1 MNSVYSAG
9 ECARVGAMAGGR
21 RQWLVALIWA
31 ALGSVLADSWTTYQE
46 QPCCRPV
53 THHRVRH
60 HRGLLIIP
68 VALLK
73 DLLSII
79 KNLFELKI

>member
-1 MNSVYSAG
+1 
-9 ECARVGAMAGGR
+9 MAGGQ
-21 RQWLVALIWA
+21 RQWLVALVWA

-60 HRGLLIIP
+60 HRGHP
-68 VALLK
+68 VAAQASASRRKRPLRP
-73 DLLSII
+73 SYTRQ
-79 KNLFELKI
+79 NLG